1 MAIKSWKREMRIVII
16 TQDDPFYLA
25 KNINYLINNLPS
37 NAVIAGCVVTSVSP
51 FGRKESLMKKA
62 FKTFNIFGLKFF
74 LRYSIRYFLA
84 MATKKNRVGAVLKT
98 HNISRIELTSSINS
112 EESLEL
118 IKNYSPD
125 LLISIGG
132 NEIFKRPLIDLA
144 EHGCLNL
151 HTAPLPKYRGLMPS
165 FWVLKN
171 REKYTAVS
179 VFYVDEGIDSG
190 PILVQEKIEIK
201 GQSQEQLINQT
212 KKIGMDCILRAI
224 SKIQANDISTIPN
237 DDNQMTYYSFP
248 TQDDVREFR
257 RAGAR
262 FF

>member
-1 MAIKSWKREMRIVII
+1 MAS
-16 TQDDPFYLA
+16 
-25 KNINYLINNLPS
+25 
-37 NAVIAGCVVTSVSP
+37 
-51 FGRKESLMKKA
+51 
-62 FKTFNIFGLKFF
+62 
-74 LRYSIRYFLA
+74 
-84 MATKKNRVGAVLKT
+84 KKNKIGTVLKKYD
-98 HNISRIELTSSINS
+98 IPRIGLTSSINS
-112 EESLEL
+112 QESLEH
-118 IKNYSPD
+118 IKSYSPD

-132 NEIFKRPLIDLA
+132 NEIFRRPLIDLA
-144 EHGCLNL
+144 KNGCLNL

-171 REKYTAVS
+171 QEKFTAVS

-212 KKIGMDCILRAI
+212 KRIGMDCIVKSI
-224 SKIQANDISTIPN
+224 SKIQTNDTSTMAN

-248 TQDDVREFR
+248 TKYDVREFR
-257 RAGAR
+257 RVGAR

>member
-1 MAIKSWKREMRIVII
+1 MRIVII

-25 KNINYLINNLPS
+25 KSIDYLIKNLPS
-37 NAVIAGCVVTSVSP
+37 YSVIAGCVIASVSP
-51 FGRKESLMKKA
+51 FGKKESFGKKA

-74 LRYSIRYFLA
+74 LTYSIRYIFA
-84 MATKKNRVGAVLKT
+84 MAAKENKVGAVLKK
-98 HNISRIELTSSINS
+98 HNIPRIELTSSINLP
-112 EESLEL
+112 ESLER

-171 REKYTAVS
+171 QEKYTAVS

-212 KKIGMDCILRAI
+212 KKTGMNCIVRAI
-224 SKIQANDISTIPN
+224 SKIQASDISTIPN

-248 TQDDVREFR
+248 TKDDVREFR
-257 RAGAR
+257 RVGAR

>member
-1 MAIKSWKREMRIVII
+1 
-16 TQDDPFYLA
+16 
-25 KNINYLINNLPS
+25 
-37 NAVIAGCVVTSVSP
+37 
-51 FGRKESLMKKA
+51 
-62 FKTFNIFGLKFF
+62 
-74 LRYSIRYFLA
+74 
-84 MATKKNRVGAVLKT
+84 MATKENKVGAVLKK
-98 HNISRIELTSSINS
+98 HNIPRIDLTSSINS
-112 EESLEL
+112 PESLKR

-144 EHGCLNL
+144 QHGCLNL

-165 FWVLKN
+165 FWVLKHQ
-171 REKYTAVS
+171 EKYTAVS

-212 KKIGMDCILRAI
+212 KKIGMNCIVKAI
-224 SKIQANDISTIPN
+224 SKIQANDISKKPN

-248 TQDDVREFR
+248 TKDDVREFR
-257 RAGAR
+257 RVGAR

>member
-1 MAIKSWKREMRIVII
+1 MKIVII

-25 KNINYLINNLPS
+25 RKIEYLINILPS
-37 NAVIAGCVVTSVSP
+37 NVTISGCVVSRGSP
-51 FGRKESLMKKA
+51 FGKKESFIKKA
-62 FKTFNIFGLKFF
+62 FKTFHIFGVMFF
-74 LRYSIRYFLA
+74 LRYSIRYIFALGSA
-84 MATKKNRVGAVLKT
+84 KNNIVAVLKKY
-98 HNISRIELTSSINS
+98 HIPKIEVAKSINS
-112 EESLEL
+112 KISLER
-118 IKNYSPD
+118 IKSCSPD

-171 REKYTAVS
+171 QEKYTAVS

-190 PILVQEKIEIK
+190 PILIQEKIEIK

-212 KKIGMDCILRAI
+212 KKIGMNCIVKAI

-237 DDNQMTYYSFP
+237 DDNKMTYYSFP
-248 TQDDVREFR
+248 TKDDVREFR
-257 RAGAR
+257 RVGAR